1 MSEEQDLNQTNPE
14 ALATSSAESAELDS
28 QSDDPAFAAMVKR
41 YGFTPQQ
48 AKEVMLYLQRN
59 KRKQQLFRECV

>member
-28 QSDDPAFAAMVKR
+28 YSDDPVNASLIER

-48 AKEVMLYLQRN
+48 AKEMSFYL
-59 KRKQQLFRECV
+59 